1 MRVMFAR
8 LSLAFLILAAA
19 PAVALAAEPAGE
31 AIAVSQS
38 ASASGSAGARVLDVR
53 GDVFTGDVVKTD
65 ASGVAQ
71 ILFRDNTKL
80 VVGQNSQ
87 VTVDSFVFQNK
98 TTAKAFSI
106 DAVRGSFRFITGA
119 SAKQAYTIRT
129 PSATIGVRG
138 TEFDLSVNEDGTTN
152 VALFGG
158 SVRVCDKGTPDR
170 HCLVLTGTCSTLV
183 LTPDQKFREVRSY
196 YERTALM
203 NTVFPFAFRQQPLR
217 TDFRVES
224 GSCNIP
230 NINDPGPQPSRPGPP
245 PSPRSEGNEG

>member
-1 MRVMFAR
+1 MRVMFVR

-31 AIAVSQS
+31 AVSVSQS
-38 ASASGSAGARVLDVR
+38 ASATGSAGARVLDVR
-53 GDVFTGDVVKTD
+53 GDVFTGDVVKTN

-158 SVRVCDKGTPDR
+158 SVRVCDRGAPDR

-183 LTPDQKFREVRSY
+183 LTPDRNFRQVRSY

-245 PSPRSEGNEG
+245 PSPRPQTEG

>member
-1 MRVMFAR
+1 
-8 LSLAFLILAAA
+8 
-19 PAVALAAEPAGE
+19 
-31 AIAVSQS
+31 
-38 ASASGSAGARVLDVR
+38 
-53 GDVFTGDVVKTD
+53 VVKTD

-87 VTVDSFVFQNK
+87 VTVDRFVFQNK

-230 NINDPGPQPSRPGPP
+230 NINDPGPQPSKPER
-245 PSPRSEGNEG
+245 PSPPRNEQAG